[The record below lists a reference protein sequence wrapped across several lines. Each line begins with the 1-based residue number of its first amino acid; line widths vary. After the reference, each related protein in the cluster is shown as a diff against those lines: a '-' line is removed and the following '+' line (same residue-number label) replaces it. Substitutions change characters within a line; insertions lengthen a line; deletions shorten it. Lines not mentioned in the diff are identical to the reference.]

1 MKVKYKKLRYEELQ
15 KTLLTLSGKLS
26 DDLPD
31 YAALLNQSRVMLQ
44 DMYQTLQAIAAYND
58 TTANR
63 HLQNTGEYSAFDEPA
78 SAKLARD
85 RLQEL

>member
-1 MKVKYKKLRYEELQ
+1 MKVKYKKLRYDQLQ
-15 KTLLTLSGKLS
+15 TTLLTLSGKLS

-31 YAALLNQSRVMLQ
+31 YAALLLQSRNMLQ

-58 TTANR
+58 KMANN
-63 HLQNTGEYSAFDEPA
+63 HLLNTGEYTAFDEPA
-78 SAKLARD
+78 SVKLARD